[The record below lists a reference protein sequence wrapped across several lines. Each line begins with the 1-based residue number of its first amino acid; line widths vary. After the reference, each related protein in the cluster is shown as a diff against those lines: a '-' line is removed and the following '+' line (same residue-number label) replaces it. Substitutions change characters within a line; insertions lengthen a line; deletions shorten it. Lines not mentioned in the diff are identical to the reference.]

1 MSSAAQGDGSLFY
14 EVAVTLCGRG
24 GMVAVIQSF
33 FDESFEDNQSFFVV
47 AGYLFQ
53 TSKLRMFEREW
64 RSMLAGLPYFHMQEI
79 NQIKHAKDGV
89 QMGGVYDRMTA
100 ESADK
105 LARRAIQLIS
115 EYASQ
120 GFIAHVDPRDVTAE
134 WKHKAILDGAYE
146 SCLWYA
152 MCASKIWRDR
162 FKPGARLAYFFEQGG
177 PKQERA
183 DNAIRALFADEE
195 KIFGQASYA
204 FVPKGC
210 APASEA
216 ADILSFLALK
226 EFRRQR
232 ANSPAKP
239 RKDLIA
245 LTEGVP
251 TEICRID
258 VKLWN
263 DRVLAAA
270 RARLAAQ

>member
-1 MSSAAQGDGSLFY
+1 
-14 EVAVTLCGRG
+14 
-24 GMVAVIQSF
+24 MVAVIQSF
-33 FDESFEDNQSFFVV
+33 FDESFEDDQSFFVV

-53 TSKLRMFEREW
+53 TSKLRKFEREW

-79 NQIKHAKDGV
+79 NQIKHAKDGIQV
-89 QMGGVYDRMTA
+89 GGVYDRMTA
-100 ESADK
+100 ESADR

-115 EYASQ
+115 EYATQ
-120 GFIAHVDPRDVTAE
+120 GFVTHVDPRDVAAE
-134 WKHKAILDGAYE
+134 WEHKAILDGAYE

-152 MCASKIWRDR
+152 MCASKIWRDI

-177 PKQERA
+177 PKQGHA

-232 ANSPAKP
+232 DNSHTKP

-245 LTEGVP
+245 LTQGVP
-251 TEICRID
+251 TEICKID

-263 DRVLAAA
+263 DRVLVSA